1 MGKLNLDVLHNR
13 KGTDCVKWDHK
24 DFVDSRV
31 SDSALPLWL
40 SDMEFKVAD
49 EITAALIK
57 RIEHGFLGHILNL
70 CKAGI
75 NGGLIGQSRKSLFS
89 ILRVFS
95 PPLDL

>member
-57 RIEHGFLGHILNL
+57 RIEHGFLGHSFQTAISYTLTIQKNYQQPRERN
-70 CKAGI
+70 CMMK
-75 NGGLIGQSRKSLFS
+75 
-89 ILRVFS
+89 
-95 PPLDL
+95 